1 MSYDVLIISVFS
13 GGAAGGVVGAIVSHI
28 LATRREAETRKFL
41 RQKELTDF
49 LADWKGKIITDR
61 AANLP
66 FVYNRELP
74 HLQTK
79 AALVRQDLGEM
90 QRAKFNEL
98 IGNLSRLTT
107 KQITHPQGKLPQEII
122 CEPLDALMGFMQ
134 ALAERREGEWAAAGD
149 NSTGAALITGAMTE
163 WLVLPL

>member
-1 MSYDVLIISVFS
+1 MSYDVVIVSVLS
-13 GGAAGGVVGAIVSHI
+13 GGTAGGIFGAIVSHF
-28 LATRREAETRKFL
+28 LTKRREAETRKL
-41 RQKELTDF
+41 SKQKELTDF
-49 LADWKGKIITDR
+49 LADWKGKITTDH

-79 AALVRQDLGEM
+79 AAAVRNELGEM

-107 KQITHPQGKLPQEII
+107 EQITRQQGKVPQELI
-122 CEPLDALMGFMQ
+122 CEPLDALMGFMEAPHQ
-134 ALAERREGEWAAAGD
+134 RR
-149 NSTGAALITGAMTE
+149 
-163 WLVLPL
+163 

>member
-1 MSYDVLIISVFS
+1 MSYDVLIISVLS
-13 GGAAGGVVGAIVSHI
+13 GGAAGGVIGAIVSHI
-28 LATRREAETRKFL
+28 LTTRREAETRKL
-41 RQKELTDF
+41 SRQKELTNF
-49 LADWKGKIITDR
+49 LADWKGKITTDR
-61 AANLP
+61 PENLP
-66 FVYNRELP
+66 FLYNRELP

-79 AALVRQDLGEM
+79 AAVVRQDLGEM

-134 ALAERREGEWAAAGD
+134 ALAERREGEWAARD
-149 NSTGAALITGAMTE
+149 NSAGAALITGAMTE